1 MDTLEE
7 REVLSMISNKIKYD
21 GINSSLVP
29 LEEYIICKDESSKD
43 KYLILK
49 FKNSYKRELSYIK
62 CQIRELNDSGDLLRV
77 DSFEYKDFNQKS
89 GTQFVPFQKLH
100 ILDECTKIEYSLL
113 QAHFKGYEFKVNDQG
128 INTNDVDEV
137 IDSKKNAKQKIR
149 NIKSRKS
156 MLIPIIVFSL
166 IVLALTS
173 AVSYYLI
180 DKHMK
185 NTYYLSN
192 EDFEFS
198 VTDNKATIMDILTTD
213 SNVVIP
219 EKVEGFTVCDIDR
232 DAFISLNLESITIN
246 ARGITIYQNQ
256 FKNMNKLKSFTASE
270 LLVIE
275 DRAFEG
281 CTSLKTVNIESVQK
295 INSYAFNGCSL
306 LEEFSNDGVLEIM
319 VGAFSDCTS
328 LTTVSV
334 PNAVLGE
341 NCLNNTRVISLDYLS
356 SSTVYFGGIFGKAN
370 EILKLENIKYNGQ
383 NIPFMYFRNLDCTDI
398 SFNDD
403 CYIGY
408 GAFIGSTLAG
418 YRQNDQY
425 EQINGTLISVKQGIS
440 NLCILDDIKEIR
452 KGALRNS
459 ELSSIEIS
467 TKNLV
472 LNDSLNYLP
481 SLDELVINDSVQ
493 SIEGQINIPIN
504 KLTVRARSAILSDL
518 ISASSV
524 SEIRIEGVS
533 IPDSFLAGIT
543 GVKRVVIASDAMQL
557 GNKIFGDKSDII
569 ELTLPNI
576 INNVDELGS
585 FTALKKLTVTESSKD
600 ELKSYFIQNIPTLES
615 LDLPTNIT
623 EIGLPLIGKN
633 MNSLSSLR
641 VSFVGQSSSINASLD
656 EFNLS
661 AQALKNLTI
670 DSSFTANKSL
680 NAASLQTLKLNGNIN
695 GVANGYLAGSNSL
708 MYLEINSDDLSL
720 PLAQLFNNNTPVSL
734 SYVSISSS
742 GILAD
747 GYLANTSVKALKL
760 VDVDGTLASFEES
773 SSLEYVYFGNNVG
786 ANVKQSLYNQNDY
799 QITVIYE
806 GRKDSQ
812 YSFNAYENISP
823 NHQTSFSYNGNEY
836 LLDSM
841 FVYDYNQVLSL
852 LGIDSNKVVSFSDN
866 GSSVDLQNNVY
877 FTNNKIDVKVDTK
890 INLKLASAADIVIST
905 SYYDGTILKTPLK
918 PNESFVISKPDNVGN
933 AYFAGWYFDSK
944 RHNRVPSSFVATNSI
959 TLYSYYVEIANP
971 ISLNMATAF
980 TVPETGKIDL
990 QLVALAD
997 SSMSIIIVGK
1007 GSATSCQMSSRE
1019 VNEGYTMLC
1028 FNVSQYDLITI
1039 TYTGKASEVITAIH
1053 QTLSSSTPYLETITN
1068 GKDYSFT
1075 NVGYVIGKDI
1085 TAPTLEG
1092 FSFKGYFDNPNGEGV
1107 CYFDENGKM
1116 INVPEN
1122 DCILYPFYIFN
1133 N

>member
-7 REVLSMISNKIKYD
+7 REALSMISNKFKYD
-21 GINSSLVP
+21 GLNSSLVP
-29 LEEYIICKDESSKD
+29 LEEYIICENEFTRD
-43 KYLILK
+43 KYLVLRL
-49 FKNSYKRELSYIK
+49 KNSYKKELYYINCQVREIS
-62 CQIRELNDSGDLLRV
+62 DSGELLRV
-77 DSFEYKDFNQKS
+77 DTFEYKNFNQKP
-89 GTQFVPFQKLH
+89 GVYFVPFQKLQL
-100 ILDECTKIEYSLL
+100 LDECTKIEYSLL
-113 QAHFKGYEFKVNDQG
+113 HARFKGYEFKVSDQS
-128 INTNDVDEV
+128 I
-137 IDSKKNAKQKIR
+137 SKDFETTASNREAKPRIR

-156 MLIPIIVFSL
+156 MLIPV
-166 IVLALTS
+166 IVLSLLVVVLT
-173 AVSYYLI
+173 AMMSYYLI

-192 EDFEFS
+192 DDFAFS
-198 VTDNKATIMDILTTD
+198 VTDNKATILEILTTD
-213 SNVVIP
+213 NKVVIP
-219 EKVEGFTVCDIDR
+219 ERIEGFTVCDIDK
-232 DAFISLNLESITIN
+232 DAFLSLNLESITIN
-246 ARGITIYQNQ
+246 ANGITIYHDL
-256 FKNMNKLKSFTASE
+256 FRNMDKLQSFTASNIE
-270 LLVIE
+270 VIE
-275 DRAFEG
+275 ERAFEG
-281 CTSLKTVNIESVQK
+281 CTNLKTVSIDSVQR
-295 INSYAFNGCSL
+295 INSYAFHGCAL
-306 LEEFSNDGVLEIM
+306 LEEFSNENVSEILD
-319 VGAFSDCTS
+319 GAFSGCTS
-328 LTTVSV
+328 LIEISV

-341 NCLNNTRVISLDYLS
+341 DCLENTSVISLEYLS
-356 SSTVYFGGIFGKAN
+356 SSTIYFGGIFGLAN
-370 EILKLENIKYNGQ
+370 EALKIESIKYNGQ
-383 NIPFMYFRNLDCTDI
+383 NIPFMYFRNLDCTKI

-418 YRQNDQY
+418 YRQTDQY

-440 NLCILDDIKEIR
+440 ALSILNDIKEIR

-459 ELSSIEIS
+459 EINSIEIS
-467 TKNLV
+467 SKTLV
-472 LNDSLNYLP
+472 LNDSFNYLP
-481 SLDELVINDSVQ
+481 SLENLVINEGVE

-504 KLTVRARSAILSDL
+504 MLTIWASNTKVVDI

-524 SEIRIEGVS
+524 FEINIEGVS
-533 IPDSFLAGIT
+533 IPDEFMLGIT
-543 GVKRVVIASDAMQL
+543 GVQKVTISDNVVQL
-557 GNKIFGDKSDII
+557 GNNIFGTQCDIV
-569 ELTLPNI
+569 ELTVPNI
-576 INNVDELGS
+576 MNNVDELGS
-585 FTALKKLTVTESSKD
+585 FTVLKKLTVTESSLD
-600 ELKSYFIQNIPTLES
+600 ELKSYFVQNIPTLES
-615 LDLPTNIT
+615 LSLPNNIK
-623 EIGLPLIGKN
+623 EIGLPLIGTN
-633 MNSLSSLR
+633 MKSLASLQ
-641 VSFVGQSSSINASLD
+641 VGFVGQNSSLNASLD

-661 AQALKNLTI
+661 ASALKNLTI
-670 DSSFTANKSL
+670 DSSFTANKPL

-695 GVANGYLAGSNSL
+695 GVANGYLAGCNNL

-742 GILAD
+742 GILSD

-760 VDVDGTLASFEES
+760 VGVDGTLSSFEES

-786 ANVKQSLYNQNDY
+786 ANVKQSLYNQNNY

-812 YSFNAYENISP
+812 YSFNAYENVSQ
-823 NHQTSFSYNGNEY
+823 NHQTCFSYNGNEY

-852 LGIDSNKVVSFSDN
+852 LNIDSSKVVSFSDN
-866 GSSVDLQNNVY
+866 GKTVDLENNIY
-877 FTNNKIDVKVDTK
+877 FTDGIIDVKVDTK
-890 INLKLASAADIVIST
+890 INLKLASAADIVVFT
-905 SYYDGTILKTPLK
+905 SYYDGAILKTPLK
-918 PNESFVISKPDNVGN
+918 KNESFVISKPDNVGN
-933 AYFAGWYFDSK
+933 SYFAGWYFDSK
-944 RHNRVPSSFVATNSI
+944 LRNRVPSSYVATNSI

-1007 GSATSCQMSSRE
+1007 GSATSSQMSSRE
-1019 VNEGYTMLC
+1019 VNEGYTMLS